1 MHFHSKY
8 LNPCNLQPLS
18 MSFPYLLP
26 WNGKSPP
33 IFCLEFGSHYLH
45 CMTLFT
51 LKETL
56 SRWALSSHPAY
67 FCICHVSL
75 LQALSL
81 FFFFLILMSLSLLN
95 YSSCGRKSELFHYIL
110 LVVFFVLELL
120 QDSQLSAVWFWWKNI
135 LLYILSFFLTFLN
148 IPCHFIHRYYDF
160 DDLTVKVSCIW
171 DISHREIQ
179 C

>member
-1 MHFHSKY
+1 ME
-8 LNPCNLQPLS
+8 N
-18 MSFPYLLP
+18 LLP
-26 WNGKSPP
+26 SFALNLVLIIFTAWHFLHWKRHWAGELSPA
-33 IFCLEFGSHYLH
+33 ILH
-45 CMTLFT
+45 I
-51 LKETL
+51 
-56 SRWALSSHPAY
+56 S
-67 FCICHVSL
+67 VSVMSPYYK
-75 LQALSL
+75 LSL
-81 FFFFLILMSLSLLN
+81 SFFFFLILMSLSLLN

-171 DISHREIQ
+171 DFSHREIQ